1 MMMTMDTQ
9 QLIESLSKDVS
20 HVRPDALARRIGLGL
35 VGGGLVTTA
44 LVTAVLGVR
53 PDLQIAM
60 HGFSFWMKWAYTI
73 SLGVGTVYAVTRLA
87 RPTPDSLQRLWFMA
101 VPVLLLAGIGI
112 GELSTTPPAQW
123 LALWLG
129 RSWMICPWLVL
140 TLAVPIFVGLLWSFR
155 ELAPTRLRAAGAAAG
170 LAAGAWAATLY
181 CLHCPE
187 TSAIFVLTWYSLGIL
202 LAAGTG
208 AVLGPRLMR
217 W

>member
-1 MMMTMDTQ
+1 MMMTMGMQ
-9 QLIESLSKDVS
+9 QLIASLSKDVPR
-20 HVRPDALARRIGLGL
+20 VRSDALARRIGLGI

-53 PDLQIAM
+53 PDLQVAM
-60 HGFSFWMKWAYTI
+60 HGFSFWMKWTYTL
-73 SLGVGTVYAVTRLA
+73 SLGVGTAYAVTRLA
-87 RPTPDSLQRLWFMA
+87 RPTPTSLHRLWLMA
-101 VPVLLLAGIGI
+101 IPVLLLAGIGI
-112 GELSTTPPAQW
+112 GELSRTPPAQW
-123 LALWLG
+123 LTLWLG

-170 LAAGAWAATLY
+170 LAAGAWAATIY

-187 TSAIFVLTWYSLGIL
+187 TSAIFVLSWYSLGIT